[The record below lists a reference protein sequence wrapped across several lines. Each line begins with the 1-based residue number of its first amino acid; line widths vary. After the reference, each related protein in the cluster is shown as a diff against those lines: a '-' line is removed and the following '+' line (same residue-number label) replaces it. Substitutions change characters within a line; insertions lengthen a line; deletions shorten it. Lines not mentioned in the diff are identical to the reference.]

1 MKFLIRKL
9 QRIVF
14 YILKYILWIISLINH
29 RTYMFLY
36 TRLLRFFGMKCSKNV
51 KYIGYSVVFDDINLI
66 ELSSDVVVSDNS
78 HFLTHDYS
86 ISVSLRIKGI
96 KKEGQWKR
104 PIFVGKNTFIGKKSI
119 IMPGSKIGDNVIV
132 GAGSVVRGTLD
143 SNYIYAGNPIQ
154 KLMSIDDYNMRV
166 EKFKNEIL
174 WD

>member
-14 YILKYILWIISLINH
+14 YILKYILW
-29 RTYMFLY
+29 
-36 TRLLRFFGMKCSKNV
+36 
-51 KYIGYSVVFDDINLI
+51 
-66 ELSSDVVVSDNS
+66 
-78 HFLTHDYS
+78 
-86 ISVSLRIKGI
+86 
-96 KKEGQWKR
+96 KR
-104 PIFVGKNTFIGKKSI
+104 PIYVGKNTFIGKKSI

-166 EKFKNEIL
+166 EKFKNDIL